1 MPHIDAAGLSTFV
14 KIVTGK
20 KYWCIGYKSP
30 DKDDKRT
37 VSDNPSSGMH
47 WRCLAIERGDVLY
60 MPPFTPHFVLTTE
73 DCFAV
78 GGHFYNY
85 ECMEKTMEAIVVE
98 HYFGLN
104 WVNTEHPTAP
114 IILFKMLDVVF
125 HNFSLHECACNLLF
139 FVVYSLF
146 F

>member
-14 KIVTGK
+14 KIITGK
-20 KYWCIGYKSP
+20 EYWCIGTKNL
-30 DKDDKRT
+30 DGDAKCT
-37 VSDNPSSGMH
+37 ISDGPSRGMH

-60 MPPFTPHFVLTTE
+60 MPPFTPRFVLTTE
-73 DCFAV
+73 DSFAV

-85 ECMEKTMEAIVVE
+85 NCMEKTMKAVVIE

-114 IILFKMLDVVF
+114 IILFKMLDELLQKYQF
-125 HNFSLHECACNLLF
+125 LHNEDHSCERQLLF
-139 FVVYSLF
+139 L
-146 F
+146 